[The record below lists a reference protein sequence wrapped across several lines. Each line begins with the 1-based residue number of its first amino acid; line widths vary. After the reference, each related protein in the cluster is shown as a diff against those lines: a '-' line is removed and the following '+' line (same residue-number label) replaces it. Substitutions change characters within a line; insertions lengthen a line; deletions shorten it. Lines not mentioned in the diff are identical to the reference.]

1 MPIELF
7 SMNKLPFS
15 ILIIFVLFSSCI
27 GFNQKNP
34 VLDELDTMVQEQPD
48 SAYTILSAFDRSTLT
63 TKEEVAHFSLLYSIA
78 LDKMY
83 IDVTEDTLINVAVD
97 FYKHK
102 KNKYTFLSHYYHGRV
117 FENANR
123 KEDAMQAFILAE
135 TVPEKKVDPLYLAKL
150 HFGKERIYNFLFL
163 NRKALEEAELAAK
176 YSLEAKHWN
185 NYARALMD
193 QSSFYLMLDDTL
205 DGSNPSNYEKADSC
219 LAAVKRMWDK
229 TKPSIHSEW
238 LFSSIKVLRIT
249 ESIDSLQ
256 KLMHNYMYL
265 SEINPAT
272 TEWSTI
278 AQAYQALDMIPEMQE
293 ALDRGRSYG
302 HQNGREGPSYCLL
315 QEAASVRSG
324 DYKGAYESLKEYTRL
339 SNVMDWDIY
348 HQDTKFLEER
358 YQNELNQSKA
368 HSRLLASLL
377 ILLFSLVVISILV
390 FVIQRHRKI
399 ASITETALNDLRE
412 EYEML
417 KSIKA
422 ENDEISEKAL
432 GVLKDRMLTLKDFLE
447 KKNRA
452 ANELDRLSGNRTSI
466 LESIGMIYAIYAPKF
481 TEVLL
486 DKGLSPA
493 EIGYCCLHLM
503 GYSTKE
509 AGDFICHSAYYNIS
523 SKIRAKLQIE
533 SNRSTLAKWLTQ
545 KYSET
550 CGK

>member
-1 MPIELF
+1 
-7 SMNKLPFS
+7 MNKLPFS

-27 GFNQKNP
+27 GFNHKNP

-102 KNKYTFLSHYYHGRV
+102 NNKYTFLSHYYHGRV

-390 FVIQRHRKI
+390 FVIQRHRKNAAI
-399 ASITETALNDLRE
+399 IETTLNDLRE
-412 EYEML
+412 EYDML

-432 GVLKDRMLTLKDFLE
+432 GVLKERMLTLKDFLE

-545 KYSET
+545 KYNET

>member
-1 MPIELF
+1 
-7 SMNKLPFS
+7 MNKLPFS

-27 GFNQKNP
+27 GFSHKNP

-102 KNKYTFLSHYYHGRV
+102 NNKYTFLSHYYHGRV

-135 TVPEKKVDPLYLAKL
+135 AVPEKKVDPLYLAKL
-150 HFGKERIYNFLFL
+150 HFGKERIYNYLFL

-176 YSLEAKHWN
+176 YSLKAEHWN

-193 QSSFYLMLDDTL
+193 QSDNYLILNETIN
-205 DGSNPSNYEKADSC
+205 GSQLFNYEKADSC
-219 LAAVKRMWDK
+219 LRIVESKWDYISQNRK
-229 TKPSIHSEW
+229 NDW
-238 LFSSIKVLRIT
+238 FYSSILLQVRKGQTRDLL
-249 ESIDSLQ
+249 SHIDKYQ
-256 KLMHNYMYL
+256 YL
-265 SEINPAT
+265 TDTNPQT
-272 TEWSTI
+272 IEWSTL
-278 AQAYQALDMIPEMQE
+278 AQAYQALGMMSEMQE
-293 ALDRGRSYG
+293 AIDKGRIYG
-302 HQNGREGPSYCLL
+302 QHIGREALIYYIL
-315 QEAASVRSG
+315 QEDISFKEN
-324 DYKGAYESLKEYTRL
+324 DYKTAYENLKDYVKL
-339 SNVMDWDIY
+339 SNTMNWDIFN
-348 HQDTKFLEER
+348 HETQFLEER
-358 YQNELNQSKA
+358 FQNELNQSKA

-432 GVLKDRMLTLKDFLE
+432 GVLKERMLTLKDFLE

-545 KYSET
+545 KYNET
-550 CGK
+550 SRE

>member
-1 MPIELF
+1 
-7 SMNKLPFS
+7 MNKLPFS

-27 GFNQKNP
+27 GFSHKNL

-63 TKEEVAHFSLLYSIA
+63 TKEEVAHFLLLYSIA

-102 KNKYTFLSHYYHGRV
+102 NNRYTFLSHYYHGRV

-135 TVPEKKVDPLYLAKL
+135 AVPEKKVDPLYLAKL
-150 HFGKERIYNFLFL
+150 HFGKIRIYDYLFL
-163 NRKALEEAELAAK
+163 DREALCEAELAAE
-176 YSLEAKHWN
+176 YSRKAEHWN
-185 NYARALMD
+185 NFAQALIS
-193 QSSFYLMLDDTL
+193 QCTFYLVLDDTL

-219 LAAVKRMWDK
+219 LAIVENLWDK
-229 TKPSIHSEW
+229 LKPAQKESW
-238 LFSSIKVLRIT
+238 FFS
-249 ESIDSLQ
+249 
-256 KLMHNYMYL
+256 KLMVSIRARRSDILELIEKYGYL
-265 SEINPAT
+265 IEQSPEDA
-272 TEWSTI
+272 EWSTL
-278 AQAYQALDMIPEMQE
+278 AEAYLTLGMIPEMQE

-302 HQNGREGPSYCLL
+302 HQNGREGPTYSHL
-315 QEAASVRSG
+315 QEQASVRVG
-324 DYKGAYESLKEYTRL
+324 DYKGAYESLKEYNHLRD
-339 SNVMDWDIY
+339 VMDWDIY

-358 YQNELNQSKA
+358 FQNELNQSKA
-368 HSRLLASLL
+368 HSRLLAALL

-523 SKIRAKLQIE
+523 SKIRSKLQIE

-545 KYSET
+545 KYNET
-550 CGK
+550 CEKMID

>member
-1 MPIELF
+1 
-7 SMNKLPFS
+7 MNKLPFS

-27 GFNQKNP
+27 GFNHKNP
-34 VLDELDTMVQEQPD
+34 VLEGLDTMVQEQPD

-102 KNKYTFLSHYYHGRV
+102 NNRYTFLSHYYHGRV

-135 TVPEKKVDPLYLAKL
+135 AVPEKKVDPLYLGKL
-150 HFGKERIYNFLFL
+150 HFGKERLYEFLFQ
-163 NRKALEEAELAAK
+163 NKKALEEAEKAAH
-176 YSLEAKHWN
+176 YSLKAKHYN

-193 QSSFYLMLDDTL
+193 ESSLYLVLDDTL
-205 DGSNPSNYEKADSC
+205 DESNPSNYAKADSC
-219 LAAVKRMWDK
+219 LSIVKELWDQIS
-229 TKPSIHSEW
+229 P
-238 LFSSIKVLRIT
+238 LRQSDWFFD
-249 ESIDSLQ
+249 SIDILRRE
-256 KLMHNYMYL
+256 KRIDDLKDLMRDYL
-265 SEINPAT
+265 YLADNNPT
-272 TEWSTI
+272 TAEWCTI
-278 AQAYQALDMIPEMQE
+278 AQAYQTLDMIPEMQE

-302 HQNGREGPSYCLL
+302 HQNGREAPVYCLL
-315 QEAASVRSG
+315 QEDASVQVG
-324 DYKGAYESLKEYTRL
+324 DYKRAYESLKEFTHLMDAR
-339 SNVMDWDIY
+339 DWDIY

-358 YQNELNQSKA
+358 FQIELEQSKTR
-368 HSRLLASLL
+368 SRLLAALL
-377 ILLFSLVVISILV
+377 ILLFSLVIISILTIA
-390 FVIQRHRKI
+390 IQRHLKK
-399 ASITETALNDLRE
+399 AAITETTLNDLRE
-412 EYEML
+412 EYEIL
-417 KSIKA
+417 KSLKA

-486 DKGLSPA
+486 DKDLSPA

-545 KYSET
+545 KYNET
-550 CGK
+550 CGE

>member
-1 MPIELF
+1 
-7 SMNKLPFS
+7 MNKLPFPL
-15 ILIIFVLFSSCI
+15 LIFFVLFSSCI
-27 GFNQKNP
+27 GFNHKNP

-48 SAYTILSAFDRSTLT
+48 SAYTILSSFDRSTLT

-102 KNKYTFLSHYYHGRV
+102 NNRYAFLSHYYHGRV

-265 SEINPAT
+265 SDINPAT

-358 YQNELNQSKA
+358 FQNELNQSKA

-390 FVIQRHRKI
+390 FVIQRHLKK
-399 ASITETALNDLRE
+399 AAITETALNDLRE

-432 GVLKDRMLTLKDFLE
+432 GVLKERMLTLKDFLE

-481 TEVLL
+481 TEVLI

>member
-1 MPIELF
+1 
-7 SMNKLPFS
+7 MNKLPFPL
-15 ILIIFVLFSSCI
+15 LIIFVFFSSCI
-27 GFNQKNP
+27 GFSHKNP

-63 TKEEVAHFSLLYSIA
+63 TKEDVAHFSLLYSIA

-102 KNKYTFLSHYYHGRV
+102 NNRYTFLSHYYHGRV

-135 TVPEKKVDPLYLAKL
+135 AVPEKKVDPLYLAKL

-163 NRKALEEAELAAK
+163 NRKALEEAELSAK

-324 DYKGAYESLKEYTRL
+324 DYKGAYESLKEYTGL

-390 FVIQRHRKI
+390 FVIQRHRKNAAI
-399 ASITETALNDLRE
+399 IETTLNDLRE
-412 EYEML
+412 EYDML

-432 GVLKDRMLTLKDFLE
+432 GVLKERMLTLKDFLE

-523 SKIRAKLQIE
+523 SKIRSKLQIE
-533 SNRSTLAKWLTQ
+533 SNRSTLAKWLTH
-545 KYSET
+545 KYNET
-550 CGK
+550 CEKMID

>member
-1 MPIELF
+1 
-7 SMNKLPFS
+7 MNKLPFS

-27 GFNQKNP
+27 GFSHRNP

-102 KNKYTFLSHYYHGRV
+102 NNRYTFLSHYYHGRV

-135 TVPEKKVDPLYLAKL
+135 TVPEKKVDPLYLSRL
-150 HFGKERIYNFLFL
+150 HAGKERIYNYLFL
-163 NRKALEEAELAAK
+163 DREALKEAEKSANYAF
-176 YSLEAKHWN
+176 EAKHLN
-185 NYARALMD
+185 DYARALMD
-193 QSSFYLMLDDTL
+193 QSSFYLVLAETL
-205 DGSNPSNYEKADSC
+205 DGSEPSNYAKADSC
-219 LAAVKRMWDK
+219 LAIVKGMWDQISQSRK
-229 TKPSIHSEW
+229 ADW
-238 LFSSIKVLRIT
+238 LFSVIKVCVRGENTNGLL
-249 ESIDSLQ
+249 ELIDD
-256 KLMHNYMYL
+256 NRYL
-265 SEINPAT
+265 IEQSPER
-272 TEWSTI
+272 TEWVTL

-293 ALDRGRSYG
+293 ALARGRSYG

-315 QEAASVRSG
+315 QEEASVRSG

-358 YQNELNQSKA
+358 FQIELEQSKTR
-368 HSRLLASLL
+368 SRLLASLL
-377 ILLFSLVVISILV
+377 ILLFSLVIISILTIA
-390 FVIQRHRKI
+390 IQRHLKK
-399 ASITETALNDLRE
+399 AAITETALNDLRE
-412 EYEML
+412 EYEIL
-417 KSIKA
+417 KSLKA

-486 DKGLSPA
+486 DKDLSPA

-523 SKIRAKLQIE
+523 SKIRSKLQIE

-545 KYSET
+545 KYNET
-550 CGK
+550 CEKMID

>member
-1 MPIELF
+1 
-7 SMNKLPFS
+7 MNKLPFPL
-15 ILIIFVLFSSCI
+15 LIIFVFFSSCI
-27 GFNQKNP
+27 GLSHKNP
-34 VLDELDTMVQEQPD
+34 VLEELDTMVQEQPD

-102 KNKYTFLSHYYHGRV
+102 NNRYTFLSHYYHGRV

-135 TVPEKKVDPLYLAKL
+135 AVPEKKVDPLYLAKL
-150 HFGKERIYNFLFL
+150 HFGKIRIYDYLFL
-163 NRKALEEAELAAK
+163 DREALCEAELAAE
-176 YSLEAKHWN
+176 YSRKAEHWN
-185 NYARALMD
+185 NFAQALIS
-193 QSSFYLMLDDTL
+193 QCTFYLVLDDTL

-219 LAAVKRMWDK
+219 LAIVENLWDK
-229 TKPSIHSEW
+229 LKPAQKESW
-238 LFSSIKVLRIT
+238 FFS
-249 ESIDSLQ
+249 
-256 KLMHNYMYL
+256 KLMVSIRARRSDILELIEKYGYL
-265 SEINPAT
+265 IEQSPEDA
-272 TEWSTI
+272 EWSTL
-278 AQAYQALDMIPEMQE
+278 AEAYLTLGMIPEMQE

-302 HQNGREGPSYCLL
+302 HQNGREGPTYSHL
-315 QEAASVRSG
+315 QEQASVRVG
-324 DYKGAYESLKEYTRL
+324 DYKGAYESLKEYNHLRD
-339 SNVMDWDIY
+339 VMDWDIY

-358 YQNELNQSKA
+358 FQNELNHSKA
-368 HSRLLASLL
+368 HSRLLAALL

-399 ASITETALNDLRE
+399 ASITETALNDLQE

-422 ENDEISEKAL
+422 ENEEISEKAL

>member
-1 MPIELF
+1 M
-7 SMNKLPFS
+7 SKLPFS

-27 GFNQKNP
+27 GFSHKNP

-135 TVPEKKVDPLYLAKL
+135 AVPEKKVDPLYLAKL
-150 HFGKERIYNFLFL
+150 HFGKERIYNYLFL

-176 YSLEAKHWN
+176 YSLKAEHWN

-193 QSSFYLMLDDTL
+193 QSDNYLILNETIN
-205 DGSNPSNYEKADSC
+205 GSQLFNYEKADSC
-219 LAAVKRMWDK
+219 LRIVESKWDYISQNRK
-229 TKPSIHSEW
+229 NDW
-238 LFSSIKVLRIT
+238 FYSSILLQVRKGQTRDLL
-249 ESIDSLQ
+249 SHIDKYQ
-256 KLMHNYMYL
+256 YL
-265 SEINPAT
+265 TDTNPQT
-272 TEWSTI
+272 IEWSTL
-278 AQAYQALDMIPEMQE
+278 AQAYQALGMMSEMQE
-293 ALDRGRSYG
+293 AIDKGRIYG
-302 HQNGREGPSYCLL
+302 QHIGREALIYYIL
-315 QEAASVRSG
+315 QEDISFKEN
-324 DYKGAYESLKEYTRL
+324 DYKTAYENLKDYVKL
-339 SNVMDWDIY
+339 SNTMNWDIFN
-348 HQDTKFLEER
+348 HETQFLEER
-358 YQNELNQSKA
+358 FQNELNQSKA

-432 GVLKDRMLTLKDFLE
+432 GVLKERMLTLKDFLE

-486 DKGLSPA
+486 DKELSPA

-523 SKIRAKLQIE
+523 SKIRSKLQIE

-550 CGK
+550 SGK

>member
-1 MPIELF
+1 
-7 SMNKLPFS
+7 MNKLPFS
-15 ILIIFVLFSSCI
+15 ILIIFVLFSSCT
-27 GFNQKNP
+27 GFNHKNP

-48 SAYTILSAFDRSTLT
+48 SAYTILSSFDRSTLT

-102 KNKYTFLSHYYHGRV
+102 NNKYTFLSHYYHGRV

-135 TVPEKKVDPLYLAKL
+135 AVPEKNVDPLYLAKL
-150 HFGKERIYNFLFL
+150 HFGKERIYNYLFL

-176 YSLEAKHWN
+176 YSLEAEHWN

-193 QSSFYLMLDDTL
+193 QSDNYLILNETINGL
-205 DGSNPSNYEKADSC
+205 QLFNYEKADSC
-219 LAAVKRMWDK
+219 LRIVESKWDYISQNRK
-229 TKPSIHSEW
+229 NDW
-238 LFSSIKVLRIT
+238 FYSSILLQVRKGQTRDLL
-249 ESIDSLQ
+249 SHIDKYQ
-256 KLMHNYMYL
+256 YL
-265 SEINPAT
+265 TDTNPQT
-272 TEWSTI
+272 IEWSTL
-278 AQAYQALDMIPEMQE
+278 AQAYQALGMMSEMQE
-293 ALDRGRSYG
+293 AIDKGRIYG
-302 HQNGREGPSYCLL
+302 QHIGREALIYYIL
-315 QEAASVRSG
+315 QEDISFKEN
-324 DYKGAYESLKEYTRL
+324 DYKTAYENLKEYVKL
-339 SNVMDWDIY
+339 SNTMNWDIFN
-348 HQDTKFLEER
+348 HETQFLEER
-358 YQNELNQSKA
+358 FQNELNQSKA
-368 HSRLLASLL
+368 HSRLLATLL
-377 ILLFSLVVISILV
+377 FLLFSLVVISILG
-390 FVIQRHRKI
+390 FVVQRHRKN
-399 ASITETALNDLRE
+399 AAITETALNDLRE

-417 KSIKA
+417 KSLKA

-432 GVLKDRMLTLKDFLE
+432 GVLKERMLTLKDFLE
-447 KKNRA
+447 KKNKA
-452 ANELDRLSGNRTSI
+452 VNELDRLAGNRTSI

-481 TEVLL
+481 TELL
-486 DKGLSPA
+486 LGKGLSPA

-523 SKIRAKLQIE
+523 SKIRSKLQIE

-550 CGK
+550 SEKMID